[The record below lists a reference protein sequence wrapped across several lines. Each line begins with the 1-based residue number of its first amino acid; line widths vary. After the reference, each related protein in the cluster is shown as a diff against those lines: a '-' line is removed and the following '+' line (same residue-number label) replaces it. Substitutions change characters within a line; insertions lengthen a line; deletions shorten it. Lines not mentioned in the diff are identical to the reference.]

1 MLKALS
7 ETGLLKPQNEKL
19 YISIVKTA
27 KRINFH
33 PCRAG
38 QDSHLVHVHHQRC
51 PASHGETIQSWSGFV
66 VLRHGEI
73 FDVQVVNASVNLPI
87 FFFAGKSFREVT
99 INLVRWARLQKE
111 FEQNNLLV
119 FYVAFNTLIIRYTSY
134 FLIFRCC

>member
-1 MLKALS
+1 MYITNAVQ
-7 ETGLLKPQNEKL
+7 LLMVRQFK
-19 YISIVKTA
+19 VV
-27 KRINFH
+27 
-33 PCRAG
+33 
-38 QDSHLVHVHHQRC
+38 LVL
-51 PASHGETIQSWSGFV
+51 V

-73 FDVQVVNASVNLPI
+73 FVVQVVNASVNLPI

>member
-1 MLKALS
+1 MYITNAVQLLMVRKFKV
-7 ETGLLKPQNEKL
+7 GLVL
-19 YISIVKTA
+19 
-27 KRINFH
+27 
-33 PCRAG
+33 
-38 QDSHLVHVHHQRC
+38 
-51 PASHGETIQSWSGFV
+51 
-66 VLRHGEI
+66 VLRRGEI